1 MYRPQ
6 NTAQAFQRQLYE
18 IAQTKKRPTL
28 LLHACCGP
36 CASSCLVQLFP
47 YFDITIYFTNPNIF
61 PIDEYHRR
69 LEELKSFLVL
79 FNHDYKANVKLMVRN
94 DEPNEFLDFALPLK
108 NQKEGKERCR
118 LCYRYRIEKTMQYA
132 SLNQFE
138 YVATTLTLSRL
149 KNSEVINTIGKDLET
164 KYPNVKYLCS
174 DFKKNQGID
183 LSIELTTIYN
193 MYRQDYC
200 GCPFSMPKPATK

>member
-6 NTAQAFQRQLYE
+6 NTVQAFQRQLFE
-18 IAQTKKRPTL
+18 IANSKTRPKL

-61 PIDEYHRR
+61 PKEEHQRR
-69 LEELKSFLVL
+69 LEELKVFIPK
-79 FNHDYKANVKLMVRN
+79 FNRDYKTNVKLIVAE
-94 DEPNEFLDFALPLK
+94 DDPQEFLNFALPLK
-108 NQKEGKERCR
+108 DQKEGKDRCH
-118 LCYRYRIEKTMQYA
+118 LCYAYRMKKTMQHA
-132 SLNQFE
+132 SIHNFE
-138 YVATTLTLSRL
+138 YTATTLTLSRL
-149 KNSEVINTIGKDLET
+149 KNSQVINNIGLKLQTE
-164 KYPNVKYLCS
+164 YPNVKYLCS

-183 LSIELTTIYN
+183 LSIELTTIYD

-200 GCPFSMPKPATK
+200 GCPYSMPKK

>member
-6 NTAQAFQRQLYE
+6 NTVQAFQRQLFE
-18 IAQTKKRPTL
+18 IAKLKEKPTL

-61 PIDEYHRR
+61 PKEEYERR
-69 LEELKSFLVL
+69 LEELKTFIPK
-79 FNHDYKANVKLMVRN
+79 FNQDYKTNVKLIVAS
-94 DEPNEFLDFALPLK
+94 DDSQEFLEFALPLK
-108 NQKEGKERCR
+108 EQKEGNERCH
-118 LCYRYRIEKTMQYA
+118 LCYGYRLEKTMQYA
-132 SLNQFE
+132 SRYHFE
-138 YVATTLTLSRL
+138 YTATTLTLSRL
-149 KNSEVINTIGKDLET
+149 KNSQVINTIGLELQT

-200 GCPFSMPKPATK
+200 GCPFSMPKK

>member
-6 NTAQAFQRQLYE
+6 NTVQAFQRKMFEL
-18 IAQTKKRPTL
+18 ANAKRRPTL

-61 PIDEYHRR
+61 PIEEYQRR
-69 LEELKSFLVL
+69 LEELKVFIPQ
-79 FNHDYKANVKLMVRN
+79 FNHDYQTNVKLIVAE
-94 DEPNEFLDFALPLK
+94 DHPSEFLDFALPLK
-108 NQKEGKERCR
+108 DQKEGKERCH
-118 LCYRYRIEKTMQYA
+118 LCYGYRIEKTMKYA
-132 SLNQFE
+132 FEHHYE

-149 KNSEVINTIGKDLET
+149 KNSDVINTIGLELQ
-164 KYPNVKYLCS
+164 KQYPNVEYLCS

-183 LSIELTTIYN
+183 LSILMTTHYN

-200 GCPFSMPKPATK
+200 GCPFSR